1 MYNKPDTNSAP
12 AARMS
17 VSAGAGQ
24 RLLSLDVL
32 RGFDMALLVLIQP
45 VVYEWLAALNPPSG
59 TFCGFLLSQVL
70 HVPWTGFCFWDII
83 MPLFMFMSGVTI
95 PFAMSRYKS
104 GRAAV
109 DGSFYRKVARRFM
122 VLWVLGMFCQGN
134 LLDFDLHTLKPFS
147 NTLQSIAVGY
157 VVCTL
162 LYVFCSLRTQIAVV
176 AVMFLAYIGVFA
188 VWGSMDFTV
197 GTNICQQID
206 NSVLGS
212 FRDGVVWTGGV
223 WSFDPEYNYT
233 WLLSSLNFVV
243 TVFLG
248 CLAGV
253 ELRSNR
259 TPKAKALE
267 LLLAGLAL
275 IVVGLAMSPW
285 IPVIKHIWSSSMTLF
300 SGGIC
305 FVLMSAFYYAVDVRG
320 WRHGTGWLQT
330 YGVNSLAAYVLA
342 HVTLTSIIDCFFHGF
357 AQWLGVYYGALQAAV
372 GGVVI
377 FAILKWMQRNNI
389 YIKA

>member
-1 MYNKPDTNSAP
+1 MPMTSHTNSGVVSTP
-12 AARMS
+12 ANS
-17 VSAGAGQ
+17 TPD

-32 RGFDMALLVLIQP
+32 RGFDMAMLVLLQP
-45 VVYEWLAALNPPSG
+45 IVYEWLVALNPDEHSAL
-59 TFCGFLLSQVL
+59 GFVLSQL
-70 HVPWTGFCFWDII
+70 QHVPWQGFCFWDII

-104 GRAAV
+104 GRAEV
-109 DGSFYRKVARRFM
+109 DTRFYRKVVRRFV

-162 LYVFCSLRTQIAVV
+162 LYVFLTTRMQSVVV
-176 AVMFLAYIGVFA
+176 AILFAAYIFVFA
-188 VWGSMDFTV
+188 VCGGMDFTI

-206 NSVLGS
+206 NAVFGS
-212 FRDGVVWTGGV
+212 FRDGVVWNGGV

-233 WLLSSLNFVV
+233 WILSSLNFIV
-243 TVFLG
+243 TVYLG
-248 CLAGV
+248 CLAGI
-253 ELRSNR
+253 ELRGCR
-259 TPKAKALE
+259 TPVAKALR
-267 LLLAGLAL
+267 LMVAGVML
-275 IVVGLAMSPW
+275 VVAGFTLSTFVP
-285 IPVIKHIWSSSMTLF
+285 IIKHIWSSSMTLL

-305 FVLMSAFYYAVDVRG
+305 FLLMSAFYYAVDVRG
-320 WRHGTGWLQT
+320 WRCGTDWLQT

-342 HVTLTSIIDCFFHGF
+342 HVSLTSIVDCFFHGF
-357 AQWLGVYYGALQAAV
+357 AQWLGVYYIVLQTTVGA
-372 GGVVI
+372 I
-377 FAILKWMQRNNI
+377 FIFLVLKWMQRNNI